1 MRETLLSA
9 IVLALALTGDALLY
23 VVLPVHAGDFGVDIA
38 LVGILLSANRMIRIL
53 GYGSVVALAERI
65 GARRLSLAAVMAS
78 VVTTL
83 TYGLGSGFWLLLA
96 ARIGWGL
103 AFAALNLTAL
113 VYAASVRDSAG
124 RSVGFSGAIRSMG
137 PTLALAGGAALVPWT
152 GPQGIFVLLGCLTA
166 LALPL
171 ALALPKVEG
180 QTVGR
185 GSRTLFPRPSSL
197 DIMAF
202 VVSLC
207 VDGIFVIT
215 LTLLLKDLVSVES
228 AVLSAG
234 LVLALKGL
242 IHVVLAPVGGS
253 LGDRF
258 GAARLMALVQGAL
271 VLGLCLIA
279 VAAERWPMLLVAG
292 MALVASTRAMLQV
305 LVLVVA
311 ARRRPEDTMRSF
323 STLATWS
330 DIGSAT
336 GPLVAAFAFAAIRTD
351 LLYLAMAGAIAAAA
365 LADHLARRGENVR

>member
-1 MRETLLSA
+1 MRETILSA
-9 IVLALALTGDALLY
+9 TVLALALTGDALLY

-38 LVGILLSANRMIRIL
+38 LVGILLSANRLIRIV
-53 GYGSVVALAERI
+53 GYGSVMALAERI
-65 GARRLSLAAVMAS
+65 GARRLSIVAVVAS
-78 VVTTL
+78 VLTTL

-124 RSVGFSGAIRSMG
+124 RSVGVSGAIRGMG

-152 GPQGIFVLLGCLTA
+152 GPQGIFVLLGCLTL

-180 QTVGR
+180 QVR
-185 GSRTLFPRPSSL
+185 SRNRSIFPRPSSL

-207 VDGIFVIT
+207 IDGIFVIT

-234 LVLALKGL
+234 MVLALKGV
-242 IHVVLAPVGGS
+242 IHIVLAPVGGS

-258 GAARLMALVQGAL
+258 GASRLMALVLAVL

-279 VAAERWPMLLVAG
+279 LAADRWPMLLVAG
-292 MALVASTRAMLQV
+292 MVLVACMRAMLQI

-311 ARRRPEDTMRSF
+311 SRRRPDDTMRSF

-330 DIGSAT
+330 DTGAAI

-351 LLYLAMAGAIAAAA
+351 LLYLGMAAAIAAAA
-365 LADHLARRGENVR
+365 AADHLGRRGANVR

>member
-1 MRETLLSA
+1 VRETILSA
-9 IVLALALTGDALLY
+9 TVLALALTGDALLY

-38 LVGILLSANRMIRIL
+38 LVGILLSANRLIRIV
-53 GYGSVVALAERI
+53 GYGSVMALAERI
-65 GARRLSLAAVMAS
+65 GARRLSIVAVVAS
-78 VVTTL
+78 VLTTL

-124 RSVGFSGAIRSMG
+124 RSVGVSGAIRGMG

-152 GPQGIFVLLGCLTA
+152 GPQGIFVLLGCLTL

-180 QTVGR
+180 QVR
-185 GSRTLFPRPSSL
+185 SRNRSIFPRPSSL

-207 VDGIFVIT
+207 IDGIFVIT

-234 LVLALKGL
+234 MVLALKGV
-242 IHVVLAPVGGS
+242 IHIVLAPVGGS

-258 GAARLMALVQGAL
+258 GASRLMALVLAVL

-279 VAAERWPMLLVAG
+279 LAADRWPMLLVAG
-292 MALVASTRAMLQV
+292 MVLVACMRAMLQI

-311 ARRRPEDTMRSF
+311 SRRRPDDTMRSF

-330 DIGSAT
+330 DIGAAI

-351 LLYLAMAGAIAAAA
+351 LLYLGMAAAIAATAA
-365 LADHLARRGENVR
+365 ADHLGRRGANVR